1 MSGKR
6 RRRVL
11 QLTVFLAAAALVA
24 WWLLRPRPT
33 DEELILDLVA
43 KAEHGVETKDKDEIM
58 ECVASDYQ
66 DDSGLSRVDVLRL
79 ALHWERSSE
88 QVEVVI
94 DEYELTI
101 ASPTATGYFVVQLEF
116 EQAGRYQPPL
126 RLPLV
131 VEFERQRRG
140 WRKAWVVKSVSGHD
154 IERRFEDF
162 Y

>member
-6 RRRVL
+6 RRRAL
-11 QLTVFLAAAALVA
+11 QLTVFLAAAALLA

-43 KAEHGVETKDKDEIM
+43 KAEHAVETKDKDEIL

-66 DDSGLSRVDVLRL
+66 DDSGLSRVDILRL

-88 QVEVVI
+88 QVEIII
-94 DEYELTI
+94 DEYELDI

-116 EQAGRYQPPL
+116 QQAGRYQPPL

-131 VEFERQRRG
+131 VEFEKQRRG
-140 WRKAWVVKSVSGHD
+140 WRKVWVVKSVSGHD